1 MWRRGLIGASLTSQY
16 SWELLGKMSLA
27 YPASVA
33 MALKPLDYICADIIK
48 MWLRKASQGKGGRLI
63 EGRAWIKLSA
73 DDMLGYLE
81 HRDIQSSYKQ
91 VQRSLKRIA
100 EEKLF
105 VRAKLSQSRWD
116 HSCWWSHWCPSDRNG
131 EEAREST
138 QVDTAGSI
146 DCDRPVNP
154 DGHRKSLPNTP
165 PLTPP
170 SISTSGTGVDC
181 LCVDQSGQEL
191 DLKAKMHGAS
201 PTRLSGVPGGSLSHA
216 GAVGV
221 SWGPEDPSGR
231 PRSSYERVLELAA
244 QYRPVEKNIT
254 AVVESGGKRY
264 VVKDGLCGPLR

>member
-1 MWRRGLIGASLTSQY
+1 M
-16 SWELLGKMSLA
+16 ELLGRMSLGR
-27 YPASVA
+27 PTSVA

-48 MWLRKASQGKGGRLI
+48 MWLNKASQGKGGRLI

-81 HRDIQSSYKQ
+81 HRDVESSYKQ

-116 HSCWWSHWCPSDRNG
+116 HSYWWSHWCPSDRI
-131 EEAREST
+131 REDPVEGS
-138 QVDTAGSI
+138 QKDTAESI
-146 DCDRPVNP
+146 DCDLPVHT
-154 DGHRKSLPNTP
+154 DGHRESLPNTP

-181 LCVDQSGQEL
+181 FCVDGSGQEPG
-191 DLKAKMHGAS
+191 LKATADGAS
-201 PTRLSGVPGGSLSHA
+201 PTRLSGVPGGSSTHA
-216 GAVGV
+216 GAVGIAL
-221 SWGPEDPSGR
+221 GLEDPSGR

-244 QYRPVEKNIT
+244 QYRPVEKSGT
-254 AVVESGGKRY
+254 TVVESGGRRY